1 MLTIRFLEKPAL
13 TAFSKEFWLAFL
25 KSVLDSFFL
34 YGAAYLL
41 RTFTKSAVKRA
52 GCKHSTPQPRQ
63 QAEQRSKHRTQHP

>member
-1 MLTIRFLEKPAL
+1 MLTIRFLEKTAL

-41 RTFTKSAVKRA
+41 RTFTKSAV
-52 GCKHSTPQPRQ
+52 
-63 QAEQRSKHRTQHP
+63 